1 MLNKVLLL
9 WGGGGGG
16 RGEGHFFSLISKHLI
31 GEEKLVCSVQT
42 LTCGSDMSKD
52 VLKQLSHISQ
62 KLNVLEKKV
71 DSLSSRESGP
81 CGRGKN
87 AFLY

>member
-1 MLNKVLLL
+1 M
-9 WGGGGGG
+9 GGGGGG
-16 RGEGHFFSLISKHLI
+16 GGARGIFFHLLANTLL
-31 GEEKLVCSVQT
+31 GKKNSCVHAQT

-52 VLKQLSHISQ
+52 VLKLLSHISQ

-71 DSLSSRESGP
+71 DSLSSGP